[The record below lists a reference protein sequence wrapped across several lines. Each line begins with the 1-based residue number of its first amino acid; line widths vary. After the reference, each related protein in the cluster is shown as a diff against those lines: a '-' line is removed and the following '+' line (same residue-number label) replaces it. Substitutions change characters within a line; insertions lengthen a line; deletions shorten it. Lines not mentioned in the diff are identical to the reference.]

1 MGMWGGETPGEVER
15 ISNKKY
21 PWAPIADYNP
31 DCNPSSGA
39 IYIEAL
45 GERVVGVLQVKG
57 LGVLVFSALPPDFT
71 DTSGKLRFDGALS
84 TFTKGEIGYC
94 ERM

>member
-1 MGMWGGETPGEVER
+1 MWGSGETANEVER
-15 ISNKKY
+15 ISKKPY
-21 PWAPIADYNP
+21 PWPTIADFNP
-31 DCNPSSGA
+31 DHQPSHGA

-57 LGVLVFSALPPDFT
+57 LGVLVFTALPPDFN
-71 DTSGKLRFDGALS
+71 DRSGKIKFDGALS

-94 ERM
+94 ERL